1 MAIVGLNNK
10 VGVKIATV
18 DVSDHVS
25 SVTLTRN
32 FDELEVSAMGD
43 YSHRFVKG
51 LEASTITL
59 DFFNDES
66 TTNSITSLLQANWG
80 QTAALTL
87 LQDKTA
93 AVSATNPLYSMSI
106 LVNKTTDINGKVG
119 ELSVQTVTFT
129 VNSVTTVS
137 PTGTF

>member
-1 MAIVGLNNK
+1 MSVFLNNK
-10 VGVKIATV
+10 VGVKIAST

-25 SVTLTRN
+25 AVTLTRN

-43 YSHRFVKG
+43 FSHRFVKG
-51 LEASTITL
+51 LEASTVTI

-66 TTNSITSLLQANWG
+66 TTTSITALLQQNWG
-80 QTAALTL
+80 STATLVL

-93 AVSATNPLYSMSI
+93 AVSAANPLYSMGI
-106 LVNKTTDINGKVG
+106 LVNKTTDINGKVS
-119 ELSVQTVTFT
+119 ELSTQSVTFT
-129 VNSVTTVS
+129 VNSQTVIS